1 MWWKKKPQ
9 ESMDVQS
16 LIKLIKDEF
25 ENLYDIIERENPNLE
40 KKEKNMILKNIIS
53 YEVNQIIISKCKEED
68 EELLK
73 EFKNKYLKTLD
84 DIWAKKEPDR
94 VMSLLE

>member
-1 MWWKKKPQ
+1 MWWKKKHQ
-9 ESMDVQS
+9 QSMDVQS
-16 LIKLIKDEF
+16 LLKLIEKEF
-25 ENLYDIIERENPNLE
+25 EKLYDIIEKENPSLG
-40 KKEKNMILKNIIS
+40 KREKNMILKNIIS
-53 YEVNQIIISKCKEED
+53 YEVKQIIISKSKEVD

-73 EFKNKYLKTLD
+73 KFKDKYLKTLD